1 MEENIVFEY
10 DFGFETYGKILLENE
25 LYQCYETPLFGGN
38 FMKVGEPYYNLNEAI
53 SFLQSL
59 T

>member
-25 LYQCYETPLFGGN
+25 SYQCYETPLFGGD
-38 FMKVGEPYYNLNEAI
+38 FIKVGKLYRNLDEAI
-53 SFLQSL
+53 LFLKSL